1 VGSHDLFG
9 LYCHCPDRHRRHS
22 GYFGHDLQLV
32 VFHVA
37 GIARKDVSHG
47 PRICPHPSHSQ
58 RTSTHAPRFPF
69 HVRTV
74 PSIQT
79 SQQQSLPD
87 LQSVYLDHLYCPWM
101 MNNCV
106 GAGNLKYFLFILDVY
121 VGVRGVALFG
131 WNYFL
136 CADEDL
142 YLSSLHF
149 AFGSLNDATGCGSL
163 SVYQQDADEC
173 LLWNHE
179 RYWNH

>member
-1 VGSHDLFG
+1 MQGRLFPSTETYPHPGNTLELDDGRLG
-9 LYCHCPDRHRRHS
+9 LIDYTGKHRRLS
-22 GYFGHDLQLV
+22 RTQDL
-32 VFHVA
+32 
-37 GIARKDVSHG
+37 
-47 PRICPHPSHSQ
+47 CHSQ

-149 AFGSLNDATGCGSL
+149 AFA
-163 SVYQQDADEC
+163 A
-173 LLWNHE
+173 
-179 RYWNH
+179 